1 MLGVSQMLTQ
11 PGSVVLDC
19 FGQASPESAP
29 VASNAWIR
37 AVEVGSITTNP
48 GLPLLP

>member
-29 VASNAWIR
+29 VASNAWMR
-37 AVEVGSITTNP
+37 AIEVDSITTDP
-48 GLPLLP
+48 GGPPLP